1 MSRTVS
7 RTARG
12 VVIIPAHDEESNILR
27 TLEPLRPLMSRGLQV
42 IVVPNGCKDRTAEL
56 VRSIPGVEV
65 IELSE
70 GSKTAAL
77 NAGDQAATAWPRLYL
92 DADIV
97 ISTDAVAELLE
108 RLTEPGALAGRPRS
122 RYLTDD
128 CTALVRAYYRA
139 RERMPELSAHL
150 WGAGAYALTEA
161 GHARV
166 GRFPDVVADD
176 VYVDSKFDR
185 AEITFG
191 TTGGTAVRCPRTARA
206 LLRTL
211 RRVRRGPAELAA
223 TGVVEASS
231 VQVGG
236 LRVLLTSVRG
246 LGMLADAVAYAGF
259 VLLARVQ
266 PAQAAGPDRSWER
279 DDTQRVA
286 AA

>member
-1 MSRTVS
+1 MSSAV
-7 RTARG
+7 RG
-12 VVIIPAHDEESNILR
+12 SVIIPAHDEASNILR

-56 VRSIPGVEV
+56 ARSIPGVQV
-65 IELSE
+65 IELSR

-77 NAGDQAATAWPRLYL
+77 NAGDEAATSWPRLYL
-92 DADIV
+92 DADIA
-97 ISTDAVAELLE
+97 IGTDTVAELLE
-108 RLTEPGALAGRPRS
+108 RLSAPGALAGRPHS
-122 RYLTDD
+122 GYLTAG
-128 CTALVRAYYRA
+128 CSALVRAYYRA

-185 AEITFG
+185 TEITFG
-191 TTGGTAVRCPRTARA
+191 TTGAAVVRCPRNARA

-211 RRVRRGPAELAA
+211 RRVRRGPAGLAA
-223 TGVVEASS
+223 AGIVEASS

-236 LRVLLTSVRG
+236 LRLLLSSVHSVAE
-246 LGMLADAVAYAGF
+246 LADAVVYAGF
-259 VLLARVQ
+259 VLLARIQ
-266 PAQAAGPDRSWER
+266 PTQAADRPWER
-279 DDTQRVA
+279 DDTQRA
-286 AA
+286 AAA